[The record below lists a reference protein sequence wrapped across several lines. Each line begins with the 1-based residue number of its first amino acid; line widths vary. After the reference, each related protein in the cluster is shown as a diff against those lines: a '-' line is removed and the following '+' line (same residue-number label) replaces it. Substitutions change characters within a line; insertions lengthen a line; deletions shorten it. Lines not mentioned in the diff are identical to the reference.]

1 VHGDE
6 AAVSKQVEE
15 VKKYPGINKIIVS
28 KNPDMLNPY
37 GDQVSHTVKEVVQK
51 GGYDKIIGSTSA
63 FGKDVIPRLGGLLDA
78 QPITDVIQVLDGGK
92 KFVRPIYAGNAVSTV
107 SSSDKIKLFTVR
119 ATNFEKVQAG
129 ASANSYPVE
138 EVTATSAAQ
147 TAGQWIENTVS
158 ESEMAEL
165 SSAKFVVSGGRGM
178 KNGENFKM
186 LYDLANVL
194 GK

>member
-1 VHGDE
+1 
-6 AAVSKQVEE
+6 
-15 VKKYPGINKIIVS
+15 
-28 KNPDMLNPY
+28 MLNPY
-37 GDQVSHTVKEVVQK
+37 GDQISHTLKEVVQK

-63 FGKDVIPRLGGLLDA
+63 FGKDVIPRLGGLLDS
-78 QPITDVIQVLDGGK
+78 QPITDVIQVLENGK

-107 SSSDKIKLFTVR
+107 SSSDKIKLFTIR

-129 ASANSYPVE
+129 SSNSYPVE
-138 EVTATSAAQ
+138 EVAAVSGKA
-147 TAGQWIENTVS
+147 AGSWLENTVS

-186 LYDLANVL
+186 LYDLAGVL